1 MLALTANQ
9 LIDADQIVVDGD
21 DVFEFLSTAEYALI
35 SG

>member
-21 DVFEFLSTAEYALI
+21 DVFKFLSTAEYALI